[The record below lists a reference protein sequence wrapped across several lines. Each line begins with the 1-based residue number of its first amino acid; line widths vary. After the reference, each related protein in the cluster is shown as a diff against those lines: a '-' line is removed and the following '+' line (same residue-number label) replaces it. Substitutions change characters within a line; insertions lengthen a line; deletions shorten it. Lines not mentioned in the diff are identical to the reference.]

1 MLSLIFP
8 MVAVTRSH
16 RRQGMAVA
24 ALGHDGRGHP
34 RAGRRL
40 LDASLLTRATDLT
53 DPTLWSDNSIVPT
66 TRTTRLVTYVKL
78 PVSEEG
84 PT

>member
-34 RAGRRL
+34 RAGRGL
-40 LDASLLTRATDLT
+40 LDASLLTQATDLT
-53 DPTLWSDNSIVPT
+53 DPTPWSDSIVPT

-78 PVSEEG
+78 PVSEER